1 MAARA
6 DPQAVTEEA
15 MTGHSTRQLALV
27 AAALRSARRCRRSRR
42 SAAPA
47 AAEGHRRGDARPVP
61 WPRSSSLNARGAT
74 LADGKLTL
82 TGVSPSSIAFADRP
96 VRAAGHIE
104 TAQFVEKWKEG
115 EDQANIDPPNA
126 TVSVLSG
133 ASVADAVV
141 TISAPV
147 LEGDTLTFDAV
158 VLEGALDGA
167 TGPAALFID
176 RGGFGGF
183 HGGGGMA
190 GGFHGGGD
198 CGGADHFSNYAHVQ
212 DPHAAWYRSDSGN
225 RTVDYD
231 PHNTF
236 YGGGGY
242 DGGYYGHPWAAGAAG
257 LAAGAAIGAGVAN
270 RNDYYDNQYPYPYCG
285 YPPYPPCN

>member
-1 MAARA
+1 MKIAGLAVLIGAGALAAT
-6 DPQAVTEEA
+6 AVLAQEGKPNTPLQKAIGEVTQ
-15 MTGHSTRQLALV
+15 TGPV
-27 AAALRSARRCRRSRR
+27 ASLF
-42 SAAPA
+42 
-47 AAEGHRRGDARPVP
+47 V
-61 WPRSSSLNARGAT
+61 LNAHGAT

-104 TAQFVEKWKEG
+104 TAQFVEKWNEG
-115 EDQANIDPPNA
+115 EDKANIDPPNA

-133 ASVADAVV
+133 ANVADAVV
-141 TISAPV
+141 TISKPI
-147 LEGDTLTFDAV
+147 LSGDSLTFDAV

-183 HGGGGMA
+183 HGGGMA

-198 CGGADHFSNYAHVQ
+198 FGGADHFSNYAHVQ
-212 DPHAAWYRSDSGN
+212 DPHAAYYRSDSGN

-231 PHNTF
+231 PHNNF

-242 DGGYYGHPWAAGAAG
+242 YGGGYDHPWAAGAAG
-257 LAAGAAIGAGVAN
+257 VAAGAAIGAGIAN
-270 RNDYYDNQYPYPYCG
+270 RNDYYDNGYPYPYCG